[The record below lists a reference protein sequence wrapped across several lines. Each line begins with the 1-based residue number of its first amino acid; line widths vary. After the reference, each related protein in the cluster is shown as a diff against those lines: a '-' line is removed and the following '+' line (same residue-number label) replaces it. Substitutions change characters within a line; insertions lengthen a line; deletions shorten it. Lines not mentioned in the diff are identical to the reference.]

1 MRLIRFT
8 FSLCFLLLP
17 SLGAFASGEGFYN
30 VDSLSVCGGRD
41 SLRVSCLISVDP
53 SLLVSGK
60 ADHLSLAVSSG
71 DSIKVVSSAAFLG
84 KSLSGRYYKNPEH
97 RLFNGSDSVYVY
109 MPDKFRHVLS
119 GTVGLEEWMDTVDVV
134 ILSERRGLLG
144 SDSGRNVLGRYSRPD
159 DVSARYSMWS
169 VPEVSNPPSVCKSSI
184 KVRMDFRTSEKAVD
198 LTYGTNR
205 RSVEELTRKIS
216 YLTSGDVK
224 IVSSSLS
231 VNFAPVGNSGIF
243 QQMSKSRASSLF
255 SVLKEGGAFVSFSPK
270 VVPGKEDWEGLSR
283 VFLRTTASLDPD
295 FDRLFTVKPSSDA
308 AYRKLVKKHSYDY
321 DRVLKTEIPSL
332 CVAVFDFSFRYRIP
346 GSLDELLAV
355 YESCPE
361 LLTDRDYVSLLSY
374 FPKGS
379 DEWFDILLSA
389 SRNFPDSGTFGYS
402 MAMAF
407 LDRGLPYRATVY
419 LRELGGDDARF
430 RDLFARWSL
439 DIGMTDRARALYRD
453 LSESDA
459 RYKSLYDNIDNYL
472 LFKEQRFPW
481 SVISE

>member
-17 SLGAFASGEGFYN
+17 SLGALASGEGFYN

-41 SLRVSCLISVDP
+41 SLRVRCSLSIDP
-53 SLLVSGK
+53 SQLVSGK
-60 ADHLSLAVSSG
+60 ADHLTLAVSSG
-71 DSIKVVSSAAFLG
+71 DSLRVISSAAFLG

-109 MPDKFRHVLS
+109 TPDKFRHILS
-119 GTVGLEEWMDTVDVV
+119 GTVRLEEWMDTVDVV
-134 ILSERRGLLG
+134 LLSERRGLLG
-144 SDSGRNVLGRYSRPD
+144 SDSGRNVLGRYSLPD

-169 VPEVSNPPSVCKSSI
+169 VPEVPNPPSVCKSSI

-198 LTYGTNR
+198 LTYGVNR
-205 RSVEELTRKIS
+205 HSVDELARKIF

-231 VNFAPVGNSGIF
+231 VNFAPVGNSAIF
-243 QQMSKSRASSLF
+243 QQLSRSRASSLF
-255 SVLKEGGAFVSFSPK
+255 SILKEEGAFASIVPK
-270 VVPGKEDWEGLSR
+270 VVSGKEDWDGLSR
-283 VFLRTTASLDPD
+283 VFLQTTASLDPD

-321 DRVLKTEIPSL
+321 DRVLKSEIPSL
-332 CVAVFDFSFRYRIP
+332 CVAVYDFSFRYRVI
-346 GSLDELLAV
+346 GSLDDLLSV

-361 LLTDRDYVSLLSY
+361 LLTVRDYVSMLSY

-379 DEWFDILLSA
+379 DEWFDILVSA
-389 SRNFPDSGTFGYS
+389 SHSFPDSGVFRYS
-402 MAMAF
+402 MAMAL
-407 LDRGLPYRATVY
+407 LDRRLPHRATLY
-419 LRELGGDDARF
+419 LRGLDEGDARY
-430 RDLFARWSL
+430 RDLFARWYL
-439 DIGMTDRARALYRD
+439 DSGMTDRARVLYRS

-481 SVISE
+481 PSVSE